1 MNQIL
6 LCCIVHSW
14 WDLLFERRYYLS
26 SLYDT
31 YLNLSLLLLC
41 HRIVHIA
48 CQIESY
54 SEIKG
59 KYNQPLSLLRDS
71 YQLSRNETSED
82 KSWRS
87 PVPGDRKLRRA
98 PFSSEKSRKHS
109 ERDGEWCDDVC
120 WLEAGSVGRPI
131 QSFFSCWSACGCGWE
146 MRSEKLVI
154 TTTITNAISSN
165 YSSHEGMMNQSKPIP
180 IPLCK
185 GGRNSSDSDDEAN
198 HEAKMYEAA
207 TWRMF
212 DLICRSRQI
221 RAAYLMDRY
230 PQAYL
235 MNLMHYHIIL
245 NNENCI
251 MPQPPLASAQQLTE
265 DMHPDQLQPPPKEPR
280 TVPCCP
286 SQFVEEIF
294 IMDEL

>member
-1 MNQIL
+1 
-6 LCCIVHSW
+6 
-14 WDLLFERRYYLS
+14 
-26 SLYDT
+26 
-31 YLNLSLLLLC
+31 
-41 HRIVHIA
+41 
-48 CQIESY
+48 
-54 SEIKG
+54 
-59 KYNQPLSLLRDS
+59 
-71 YQLSRNETSED
+71 
-82 KSWRS
+82 
-87 PVPGDRKLRRA
+87 
-98 PFSSEKSRKHS
+98 
-109 ERDGEWCDDVC
+109 
-120 WLEAGSVGRPI
+120 
-131 QSFFSCWSACGCGWE
+131 